1 MMMEDAVYKEKR
13 AKQSELLQL
22 LLLDAVYAQ
31 KGSEEIIFQGGTAL
45 RWVYNG
51 QRFSEDLD
59 FVTLLPLKAIE
70 SVLRKTNSAAGKICT
85 AQFGTGRAEFQIKQ
99 NRETAFKALFVY
111 RPESQRE
118 RIAVKLELEILKA
131 DRRPEAERHI
141 LRDLPQVAGLIR
153 GGDLILPYAS
163 SLILAETPEEILS
176 DKIRA
181 LFERTY
187 VKGRDIYDIWWLVNQ
202 MGVKPDWD
210 RTRKKLSMY
219 RMRFI
224 PARPAHHFLAE
235 AAENE
240 VRAAIESDLPRFLPA
255 VIYREYQKDNFRPL
269 METPRRV
276 TMDLQGQ
283 GMENDALADRD

>member
-1 MMMEDAVYKEKR
+1 MYKEKR
-13 AKQSELLQL
+13 VKQSELLQL

-59 FVTLLPLKAIE
+59 FVTRLPLHAIE
-70 SVLRKTNSAAGKICT
+70 TVLRKTTSIARKICT
-85 AQFGTGRAEFQIKQ
+85 AQFGMGRAEFLIKQ

-118 RIAVKLELEILKA
+118 RIAVKLELEIL
-131 DRRPEAERHI
+131 RGGLRPAAERHI

-163 SLILAETPEEILS
+163 SLILAETLEEILS

-202 MGVKPDWD
+202 MGVRPDWD

-219 RMRFI
+219 RMRFV
-224 PARPAHHFLAE
+224 PARPAGHFLTE
-235 AAENE
+235 TAENE
-240 VRAAIESDLPRFLPA
+240 VRAAIESDLPRFLPTA
-255 VIYREYQKDNFRPL
+255 IYRECQKDKFRPL
-269 METPRRV
+269 METLKQLTV
-276 TMDLQGQ
+276 ELQAH

>member
-1 MMMEDAVYKEKR
+1 MESAVYKEKSV
-13 AKQSELLQL
+13 KQSELLQV

-31 KGSEEIIFQGGTAL
+31 KGSEKIIFQGGTAL
-45 RWVYNG
+45 RWVFNG

-59 FVTLLPLKAIE
+59 FVTLLPPQAIE
-70 SVLRKTNSAAGKICT
+70 NILRKTTSIARKICT
-85 AQFGTGRAEFQIKQ
+85 AQFGMGRAEFQIKQ
-99 NRETAFKALFVY
+99 SRETAFKAFFIY

-118 RIAVKLELEILKA
+118 RIAVKLEFEILKG
-131 DRRPEAERHI
+131 DRRPDAERHI
-141 LRDLPQVAGLIR
+141 LRDLPLVAGLIR

-163 SLILAETPEEILS
+163 SLILAETLEEILS

-181 LFERTY
+181 LFERNY

-202 MGVKPDWD
+202 MGVKPDWN
-210 RTRKKLSMY
+210 RTRNKLSMY

-224 PARPAHHFLAE
+224 PARPAGHFLTKT
-235 AAENE
+235 AENE

-255 VIYREYQKDNFRPL
+255 AIYREYPKDKFRQL
-269 METPRRV
+269 LETLKQV
-276 TMDLQGQ
+276 TVELQDQ

>member
-1 MMMEDAVYKEKR
+1 VKSAVYKEKR
-13 AKQSELLQL
+13 VKQSELLQL

-31 KGSEEIIFQGGTAL
+31 KGSEKIIFQGGTSL

-59 FVTLLPLKAIE
+59 FVTPLPPHAIE
-70 SVLRKTNSAAGKICT
+70 NILRKTISIARKSCT
-85 AQFGTGRAEFQIKQ
+85 AQFGMGRAEFQIKQ

-118 RIAVKLELEILKA
+118 RIAVKLELEILKG

-163 SLILAETPEEILS
+163 SLILAETLEEILS

-181 LFERTY
+181 LFERNY

-202 MGVKPDWD
+202 RGVKPDWD

-224 PARPAHHFLAE
+224 PARPAGHFLTDT
-235 AAENE
+235 AENE

-255 VIYREYQKDNFRPL
+255 VIYREYQKDKFQQL
-269 METPRRV
+269 LETLKQLTV
-276 TMDLQGQ
+276 ELQDQ

>member
-1 MMMEDAVYKEKR
+1 VEIAVYKEKR
-13 AKQSELLQL
+13 VKQSELLQL

-31 KGSEEIIFQGGTAL
+31 KGSEKIIFQGGTAL

-59 FVTLLPLKAIE
+59 FVTLLPSHAIE
-70 SVLRKTNSAAGKICT
+70 NVLRKTTSIARKVCT
-85 AQFGTGRAEFQIKQ
+85 AQFGMGIAEFQIKQ
-99 NRETAFKALFVY
+99 SRETAFKALFVY

-118 RIAVKLELEILKA
+118 RIAVKLELEILKGH
-131 DRRPEAERHI
+131 RQPEAERHI

-163 SLILAETPEEILS
+163 SLILAETLEEILS

-181 LFERTY
+181 LFERNY

-210 RTRKKLSMY
+210 RTRTKLSMY
-219 RMRFI
+219 RMRFNL
-224 PARPAHHFLAE
+224 ARPAGHFLTRT
-235 AAENE
+235 AENE
-240 VRAAIESDLPRFLPA
+240 VRAAIESDLPRFLPT
-255 VIYREYQKDNFRPL
+255 VIYRECQKDNFRQL
-269 METPRRV
+269 LKTLKQV
-276 TMDLQGQ
+276 TLELQDQ
-283 GMENDALADRD
+283 GMENDALADRA